1 MKRKSA
7 SKSAF
12 FNPRA
17 LIGFGLCS
25 VGVALVVFAL
35 IPSPKPVARDNRL
48 ARDMPTFGEDPE
60 NEAIDLGRLEQFW
73 SDRLTYP
80 TGNFNPAWMRQAAA
94 QHERIPRGIPAGNF
108 TKLSAKANVKGRLA
122 PVSPLALSTTS
133 FTALGPLP
141 EHMTGF
147 SGCYDYGTTEGCV
160 NDIVID
166 PTTTTNGSIV
176 AYAAS
181 VGGGV
186 WKTTNCCSSSTN
198 WSVVTDDPLIA
209 TTSIDT
215 LVIDPHNHNTIYAGT
230 GDLNYGSFSRGSQGI
245 LKSPNAGATWTV
257 LGASVFGPDYTEPAG
272 QYPQYNAVG
281 KVRIDPN
288 NSNNVAAGTKEGL
301 YISNDAGVSWTQCAT
316 NSFSSQRQDIT
327 GLELTNMGGGSTR
340 VLAAV
345 GVRGFATPVQYDL
358 GNQGANGIYSAT
370 MPASGCPTFTSITS
384 NANGFV
390 NGATNMN
397 ASSGSPYVNSTTGN
411 QLSRIDIAVAPSNPS
426 VIYAQVGSITAN
438 GNSGCGGGSG
448 CQLGAWVTIDGGT

>member
-1 MKRKSA
+1 MPKLPSLGSA
-7 SKSAF
+7 NTGGKNTPILTATAIGSSGISVSTQFTLGHA
-12 FNPRA
+12 PTDAER
-17 LIGFGLCS
+17 LIS
-25 VGVALVVFAL
+25 
-35 IPSPKPVARDNRL
+35 
-48 ARDMPTFGEDPE
+48 EE
-60 NEAIDLGRLEQFW
+60 EFW
-73 SDRLTYP
+73 FHRLTYP
-80 TGNFNPAWMRQAAA
+80 TGKYSPAWTRKAAEHDRA
-94 QHERIPRGIPAGNF
+94 IKRGVPAGS
-108 TKLSAKANVKGRLA
+108 KLSIESLMRPGNSLGLT
-122 PVSPLALSTTS
+122 PNS
-133 FTALGPLP
+133 FTPLGPMP
-141 EHMTGF
+141 EHMTGC
-147 SGCYDYGTTEGCV
+147 SGCYDYGTTEGRV

-166 PTTTTNGSIV
+166 STTTTNGSIV

-186 WKTTNCCSSSTN
+186 WKTTNCCSSSTT
-198 WSVVTDDPLIA
+198 WSVVTDDPLIS

-215 LVIDPHNHNTIYAGT
+215 LVIDPNNHNTIYAGT
-230 GDLNYGSFSRGSQGI
+230 GDQNYGSFSMGSQGI
-245 LKSPNAGATWTV
+245 LKSTNAGATWTV
-257 LGASVFGPDYTEPAG
+257 LGASVFGPDYTEPQG
-272 QYPQYNAVG
+272 QFPQYNAVG
-281 KVRIDPN
+281 KVRVDPN